1 MDPSDERLVKA
12 EASLAKRYAEVEEIA
27 GLAQRLGLAE
37 EEEEE
42 DGQEEEEGD
51 EEGGGEEEAFDEFDD
66 FAEDEVDEVDE
77 EEGWEAEGQPADSS
91 SFQDLPHAEGRGTFA
106 AASEAE
112 AEAPALARCSRD
124 PNEMQPVSLCTCGR
138 CICPGLPSL
147 SCQVLPLSSQPQLR
161 L

>member
-112 AEAPALARCSRD
+112 AEVARLEAELSECQEELREARGSGEIA
-124 PNEMQPVSLCTCGR
+124 EMQ
-138 CICPGLPSL
+138 
-147 SCQVLPLSSQPQLR
+147 LR
-161 L
+161 QWGYR

>member
-51 EEGGGEEEAFDEFDD
+51 EEGGGEEGEEEGGGEEEAFDEFDD

-112 AEAPALARCSRD
+112 AEVARLEAELSECQEELREARGSGEIA
-124 PNEMQPVSLCTCGR
+124 EMQ
-138 CICPGLPSL
+138 
-147 SCQVLPLSSQPQLR
+147 LR
-161 L
+161 QWGYR